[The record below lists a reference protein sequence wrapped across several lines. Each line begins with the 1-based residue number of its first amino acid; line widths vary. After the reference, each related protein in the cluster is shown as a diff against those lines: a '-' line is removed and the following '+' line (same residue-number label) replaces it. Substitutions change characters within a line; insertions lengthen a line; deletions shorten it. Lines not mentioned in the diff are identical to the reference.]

1 MAINVTCCL
10 LLSNSFEWMLAL
22 VGMVSNQVFT
32 IGFNEFKMIDAILL
46 LIAINGMIPF
56 NKY

>member
-1 MAINVTCCL
+1 
-10 LLSNSFEWMLAL
+10 MLAL